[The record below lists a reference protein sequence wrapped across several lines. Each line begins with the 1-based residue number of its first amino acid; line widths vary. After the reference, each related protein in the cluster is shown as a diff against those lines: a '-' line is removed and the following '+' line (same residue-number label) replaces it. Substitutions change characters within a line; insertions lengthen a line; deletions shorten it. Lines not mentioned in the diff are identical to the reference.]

1 MNGDGMTSWVEQH
14 LGSVVAALAL
24 TFALL
29 GLDWLLDWRFDF
41 WVSAVPLG
49 KSGFLDAMTKITPTW
64 VGLSLANITGKEV
77 VKMVIAGRKLAAAE
91 ERADEAEERAE
102 AAERRADAEQQR
114 AAAEQQRADAEQQR
128 AAAAEQQVAALQAE
142 RDRLRE
148 QQGRQADAG
157 SADNPANSDR

>member
-64 VGLSLANITGKEV
+64 VGLSLGNITGKEV

-91 ERADEAEERAE
+91 ERAE
-102 AAERRADAEQQR
+102 AAERRADAVEQR
-114 AAAEQQRADAEQQR
+114 AEAERQRADAAEQQ

-157 SADNPANSDR
+157 SADNPANTDR

>member
-49 KSGFLDAMTKITPTW
+49 KSGFLDAMTKLTPTW

-91 ERADEAEERAE
+91 ERAA

-114 AAAEQQRADAEQQR
+114 AD
-128 AAAAEQQVAALQAE
+128 AAEQQVAALQAE

-148 QQGRQADAG
+148 QQGRQADPG
-157 SADNPANSDR
+157 SADNPANTDR

>member
-24 TFALL
+24 TFGLL
-29 GLDWLLDWRFDF
+29 GLDWILDWRFDF

-91 ERADEAEERAE
+91 ERAA

-114 AAAEQQRADAEQQR
+114 ADAAEQQV
-128 AAAAEQQVAALQAE
+128 AAANQQVAALQAE

>member
-91 ERADEAEERAE
+91 ERAE

-114 AAAEQQRADAEQQR
+114 AD
-128 AAAAEQQVAALQAE
+128 AAEQQVAALQAE

-157 SADNPANSDR
+157 SADNPAHPDR

>member
-14 LGSVVAALAL
+14 LGSVAAALAL

-64 VGLSLANITGKEV
+64 VGLSLGNITGKEV

-91 ERADEAEERAE
+91 ERAA
-102 AAERRADAEQQR
+102 AAERRAE
-114 AAAEQQRADAEQQR
+114 AEQQRAD
-128 AAAAEQQVAALQAE
+128 AAEQQVAALQAE

-157 SADNPANSDR
+157 SADNPASPDR

>member
-24 TFALL
+24 TFGLL

-91 ERADEAEERAE
+91 ERAA

-114 AAAEQQRADAEQQR
+114 AD
-128 AAAAEQQVAALQAE
+128 AAEQQVAALQAE

>member
-49 KSGFLDAMTKITPTW
+49 KSGFLDAMTKLTPTW

-91 ERADEAEERAE
+91 ERAGEAEQRAE
-102 AAERRADAEQQR
+102 AANQR
-114 AAAEQQRADAEQQR
+114 AEAANQRADAERQRADAAEQQ
-128 AAAAEQQVAALQAE
+128 AAAANQQVAALQAE

-157 SADNPANSDR
+157 SADNPAHPDR

>member
-49 KSGFLDAMTKITPTW
+49 KSGFLDAMTKLTPTW

-91 ERADEAEERAE
+91 ERADEAE
-102 AAERRADAEQQR
+102 QR

-128 AAAAEQQVAALQAE
+128 ADAAEQQAAAAKQQVAALQAE

-148 QQGRQADAG
+148 QQGQQADAG
-157 SADNPANSDR
+157 SADNPANTDR

>member
-91 ERADEAEERAE
+91 ERAGAAEERAA

-114 AAAEQQRADAEQQR
+114 ADAAEQK
-128 AAAAEQQVAALQAE
+128 VAALQAE

-148 QQGRQADAG
+148 QQGRQGDAG
-157 SADNPANSDR
+157 SADNPASPDR

>member
-49 KSGFLDAMTKITPTW
+49 KSGFLDAMTKLTPTW

-91 ERADEAEERAE
+91 ERADEAEERA
-102 AAERRADAEQQR
+102 
-114 AAAEQQRADAEQQR
+114 AAAEQRADAEQQR
-128 AAAAEQQVAALQAE
+128 ADAAEQQVAAANQQVAALQAE

-148 QQGRQADAG
+148 QQGRQGDTG
-157 SADNPANSDR
+157 IADNPANTDR

>member
-91 ERADEAEERAE
+91 ERAGEAEERAA

-114 AAAEQQRADAEQQR
+114 ADAAEQQ

-157 SADNPANSDR
+157 SADNPAHPDR